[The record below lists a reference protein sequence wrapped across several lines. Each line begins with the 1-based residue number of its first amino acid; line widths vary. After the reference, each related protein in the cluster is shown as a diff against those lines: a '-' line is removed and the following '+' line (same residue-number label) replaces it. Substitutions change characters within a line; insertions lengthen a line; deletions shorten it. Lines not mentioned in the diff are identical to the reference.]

1 MSNVYISTIEPPRI
15 ARNKRIYAG
24 NVSVVDSKSIGSI
37 TEVHL
42 ESGRLTDLLSKNV
55 AVYFAKAFSKIPT
68 GWIKVYRM
76 REIITGRW
84 KQQDVLYYHA
94 AENFKNEYGFGL
106 VIDDKESLTG
116 VIVEYF
122 FKE

>member
-1 MSNVYISTIEPPRI
+1 MSNVYVNNIPIPRI

-24 NVSVVDSKSIGSI
+24 NVSTTKVISNESESIHI
-37 TEVHL
+37 
-42 ESGRLTDLLSKNV
+42 ESATLTDLLSANV
-55 AVYFAKAFSKIPT
+55 VVYFKTPFQITPT

-76 REIITGRW
+76 REIIAGRW

-94 AENFKNEYGFGL
+94 DSADFKNTLGFGL
-106 VIDDKESLTG
+106 VIDSKESLTG

-122 FKE
+122 FI

>member
-1 MSNVYISTIEPPRI
+1 MSNVYISTIQPPRI

-24 NVSVVDSKSIGSI
+24 NVSIVNPRSTGVINEI
-37 TEVHL
+37 HI
-42 ESGRLTDLLSKNV
+42 ESGMITDLLIPNV
-55 AVYFAKAFSKIPT
+55 VVYFAKEFDKIPV

-76 REIITGRW
+76 REIVTGRF

-94 AENFKNEYGFGL
+94 ASDFKNTLGFGL
-106 VIDDKESLTG
+106 VIDSKESLTG

-122 FKE
+122 FI